1 MKIKKI
7 KFLLCIT
14 IITSLFGCTNENAK
28 LNKTIV
34 VSENV
39 KEETELTLK
48 IISKEKI
55 CFEEPVK
62 GNMLYK
68 DGQLILR
75 GL

>member
-1 MKIKKI
+1 MENKRI

-48 IISKEKI
+48 IISKEI
-55 CFEEPVK
+55 IHF
-62 GNMLYK
+62 
-68 DGQLILR
+68 
-75 GL
+75 